1 MMHDK
6 SLLTDKTFMDAQER
20 RRALEEIS
28 KRSQKTAQ
36 WLGYLLD
43 REKRLT
49 TDANAYSERYT
60 KRQYGLAVA
69 PIVRRELIRARILA
83 ATTPKGLSLEEI
95 AKILK
100 IQPAEVMPHVV
111 ALRRRGQ
118 LFMER
123 MEQQTTPIYKAIEQ
137 TEES

>member
-1 MMHDK
+1 MHDK
-6 SLLTDKTFMDAQER
+6 SLLTDKTFMDANER

-28 KRSQKTAQ
+28 KRSAKTAQ

-60 KRQYGLAVA
+60 RRQYGLAVA

-83 ATTPKGLSLEEI
+83 ALSDKNLSLEQI
-95 AKILK
+95 AETLK
-100 IQPAEVMPHVV
+100 IQPSEVMPHVV

-118 LFMER
+118 MAVER